1 MLSAL
6 EESKIRPSDFQ
17 TAQIRWLLQHPDQ
30 AIRKL
35 ASQVLMAESD
45 RTKVV
50 EQYRVALEEGG
61 SVTRGKKVFAARCAN
76 CHQLGSLGHPV
87 GPSIAGMR
95 NRGSEAILTNVL
107 DPNREINPLY
117 LSYIIE
123 TVDGRQVAGMIS
135 DETANSITLQQG
147 EDKKEVLLR
156 TDITGLSSTG
166 MSLMPEG
173 LERDIPVEAMQDLLA
188 FLMSGEWESE

>member
-1 MLSAL
+1 
-6 EESKIRPSDFQ
+6 
-17 TAQIRWLLQHPDQ
+17 
-30 AIRKL
+30 
-35 ASQVLMAESD
+35 
-45 RTKVV
+45 
-50 EQYRVALEEGG
+50 
-61 SVTRGKKVFAARCAN
+61 
-76 CHQLGSLGHPV
+76 
-87 GPSIAGMR
+87 
-95 NRGSEAILTNVL
+95 ILTNVL

-147 EDKKEVLLR
+147 EDKKEVILR
-156 TDITGLSSTG
+156 TDIAALSSTG

-173 LERDIPVEAMQDLLA
+173 LERDIPVEAMRDLLA